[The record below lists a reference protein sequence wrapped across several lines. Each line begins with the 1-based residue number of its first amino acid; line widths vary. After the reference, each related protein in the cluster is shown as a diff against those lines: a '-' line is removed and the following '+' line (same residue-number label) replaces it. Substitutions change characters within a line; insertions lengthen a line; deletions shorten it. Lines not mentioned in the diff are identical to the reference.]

1 MTTGAQVVAIQTTL
15 DEIKRVS
22 PDVLTTFLFDQKGE
36 ITAKDDDTDSLTAHH
51 AAEIFSAL
59 AEKADTI
66 GGLESVTFFGSHRR
80 MNISRLHDSC
90 LATVSPIASDEKYT
104 SALTHV
110 LVSTILRL
118 SENFSLIQ
126 EQEPLSQLT
135 EPEPPTDPADDNE
148 ESLGNQIDSSE
159 ETAPESETKPSEPEL
174 EYQPSPTEPPAT
186 QFIIERIGG
195 LLVNPDIVRIDN
207 QAILQ
212 WQELYGDKEITEVDV
227 ETLNGQTTRCKFK
240 PIKDAKLEGKGII
253 QVPQKIQLTL
263 QTSQGELVMVKPVV
277 D

>member
-1 MTTGAQVVAIQTTL
+1 MTTGAQAIAIQTTL
-15 DEIKRVS
+15 DEIKRIS

-36 ITAKDDDTDSLTAHH
+36 ITAKDDETDSPTAHH
-51 AAEIFSAL
+51 AAEVFGAL
-59 AEKADTI
+59 AEKTDAI

-90 LATVSPIASDEKYT
+90 LATVSSIESDEKYT
-104 SALTHV
+104 STLTHV

-118 SENFSLIQ
+118 SENFSLI
-126 EQEPLSQLT
+126 EEKEPISQLT

-148 ESLGNQIDSSE
+148 ESLENQIDPPE
-159 ETAPESETKPSEPEL
+159 ETEPESETKQSEPEL
-174 EYQPSPTEPPAT
+174 EYQPSPTETPAT

-212 WQELYGDKEITEVDV
+212 WKELYGDKEITEVDV

-240 PIKDAKLEGKGII
+240 PIKDSKLEGKGII

>member
-1 MTTGAQVVAIQTTL
+1 MTTGAQVVAIQTAL

-22 PDVLTTFLFDQKGE
+22 PDVLTTFLFDPKGE

-51 AAEIFSAL
+51 AAEVFGAL
-59 AEKADTI
+59 AEKADAI

-90 LATVSPIASDEKYT
+90 LATVSPRESDEKYT
-104 SALTHV
+104 STLTHV

-118 SENFSLIQ
+118 ADNFSLIQ
-126 EQEPLSQLT
+126 EQEPISQLT
-135 EPEPPTDPADDNE
+135 APELPADPAGDSE
-148 ESLGNQIDSSE
+148 ESLGNQMDSSE
-159 ETAPESETKPSEPEL
+159 GTEPESETRQPEPEL
-174 EYQPSPTEPPAT
+174 EYQPSSTETPAT

-240 PIKDAKLEGKGII
+240 PIKDSKLEGKGII